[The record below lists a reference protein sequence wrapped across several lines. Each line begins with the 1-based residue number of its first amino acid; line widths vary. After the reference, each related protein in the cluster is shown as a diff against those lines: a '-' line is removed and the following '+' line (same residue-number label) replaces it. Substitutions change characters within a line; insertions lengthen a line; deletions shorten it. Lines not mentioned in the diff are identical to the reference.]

1 MKTGRTI
8 QEIGAEILR
17 QSQAKEDY
25 LVNTNSIV
33 MEDWDG
39 KPMLHLR
46 GENGLDLINP
56 LEIQQTAHR
65 QIGDYLGIPRKYY
78 DRMLGSDVGL
88 LSYNVNRWFQREPEQ
103 RMIRTMD
110 GRARAFL
117 SNRYRRIDNLD
128 IARVTLPIIGEMPE
142 ARYESCQLTED
153 YLYIKVV
160 NPRLTAEV
168 TPGDIVQAG
177 IIISNSETGQG
188 SVCVQ
193 PLVYRLVCSNGMVVN
208 DAKARR
214 THLGRASN
222 TEEDFVI
229 YSQETLAADD
239 IQFSGPYVFALD
251 GNQLACDTDPAFV
264 FPRPFTASKG
274 AISHLKLF
282 GMQDVQI
289 EFGKS
294 RVRITDSV
302 FTLDFRIPSVDV
314 YAVDKAIPQS
324 YAEAFTV
331 FPKDFLRELKYL
343 KGFAVK
349 ERHPYVRFRA
359 GELVMPVSSGTYRA
373 AVQCVGENHIT
384 FAFDVNR
391 MIAALRQFKDAPSVQ
406 LRVNSPVAP
415 FIIEAEG
422 RSDLALVCPI
432 RLSEKLMAA

>member
-239 IQFSGPYVFALD
+239 SPS
-251 GNQLACDTDPAFV
+251 PW
-264 FPRPFTASKG
+264 
-274 AISHLKLF
+274 HL
-282 GMQDVQI
+282 Q
-289 EFGKS
+289 
-294 RVRITDSV
+294 RW
-302 FTLDFRIPSVDV
+302 
-314 YAVDKAIPQS
+314 
-324 YAEAFTV
+324 
-331 FPKDFLRELKYL
+331 
-343 KGFAVK
+343 
-349 ERHPYVRFRA
+349 RA
-359 GELVMPVSSGTYRA
+359 GIPGV
-373 AVQCVGENHIT
+373 
-384 FAFDVNR
+384 F
-391 MIAALRQFKDAPSVQ
+391 
-406 LRVNSPVAP
+406 
-415 FIIEAEG
+415 
-422 RSDLALVCPI
+422 
-432 RLSEKLMAA
+432 

>member
-1 MKTGRTI
+1 MWYERQGRKTLETLIADLDSRGHHCLFLKEDGSICVRPMEGDEETVQDTLKDFPEKRLWERLVKVLEDARPGRRSPRGLHHNCVVRRERRDMKPGRTI

-46 GENGLDLINP
+46 GENGMDLVKP

-78 DRMLGSDVGL
+78 DRMMDSDVGL
-88 LSYNVNRWFQREPEQ
+88 LSYNVNRWLQGEPEQ

-142 ARYESCQLTED
+142 ARYESCQLTD
-153 YLYIKVV
+153 DFLYIKVV

-168 TPGDIVQAG
+168 TPGDVVQAG

-193 PLVYRLVCSNGMVVN
+193 PLVYRLVCMNGMVVN
-208 DAKARR
+208 DAKTRR

-222 TEEDFVI
+222 TEEDFMI

-239 IQFSGPYVFALD
+239 
-251 GNQLACDTDPAFV
+251 
-264 FPRPFTASKG
+264 K
-274 AISHLKLF
+274 AIILKL
-282 GMQDVQI
+282 QD
-289 EFGKS
+289 
-294 RVRITDSV
+294 
-302 FTLDFRIPSVDV
+302 
-314 YAVDKAIPQS
+314 
-324 YAEAFTV
+324 TV
-331 FPKDFLRELKYL
+331 
-343 KGFAVK
+343 
-349 ERHPYVRFRA
+349 
-359 GELVMPVSSGTYRA
+359 RA
-373 AVQCVGENHIT
+373 AINEVQ
-384 FAFDVNR
+384 FAQVVDR
-391 MIAALRQFKDAPSVQ
+391 CA
-406 LRVNSPVAP
+406 SPR
-415 FIIEAEG
+415 G
-422 RSDLALVCPI
+422 S
-432 RLSEKLMAA
+432 S

>member
-142 ARYESCQLTED
+142 ARYFEGEELCQIRNYADQFKEQVKEMLSQ
-153 YLYIKVV
+153 
-160 NPRLTAEV
+160 RAE
-168 TPGDIVQAG
+168 QA
-177 IIISNSETGQG
+177 
-188 SVCVQ
+188 
-193 PLVYRLVCSNGMVVN
+193 
-208 DAKARR
+208 D
-214 THLGRASN
+214 
-222 TEEDFVI
+222 
-229 YSQETLAADD
+229 
-239 IQFSGPYVFALD
+239 
-251 GNQLACDTDPAFV
+251 
-264 FPRPFTASKG
+264 
-274 AISHLKLF
+274 AIS
-282 GMQDVQI
+282 GDVV
-289 EFGKS
+289 EVGTPS
-294 RVRITDSV
+294 RRLPDNEDH
-302 FTLDFRIPSVDV
+302 F
-314 YAVDKAIPQS
+314 AIGGVIDG
-324 YAEAFTV
+324 E
-331 FPKDFLRELKYL
+331 RE
-343 KGFAVK
+343 
-349 ERHPYVRFRA
+349 
-359 GELVMPVSSGTYRA
+359 ELPA
-373 AVQCVGENHIT
+373 
-384 FAFDVNR
+384 
-391 MIAALRQFKDAPSVQ
+391 
-406 LRVNSPVAP
+406 
-415 FIIEAEG
+415 
-422 RSDLALVCPI
+422 
-432 RLSEKLMAA
+432 